1 MIRAIIAP
9 LVGGA
14 IGYITNDLAIRM
26 LFRPR
31 QAIYI
36 GKFHV
41 PFTPGLIPS
50 QQGRIAVSIGDVIS
64 NQLLNE
70 ESLRQ
75 TLLSEQ
81 TLNTLRD
88 KVRKGLHALSED
100 QRKVRELVR
109 KGSVR
114 EKINMSADDLQQK
127 LTNIV
132 CERINEAKLGYT
144 ILDSVV
150 WSRMDNIT
158 QNKLFN
164 RIVDGAVQES
174 IKEKMAEKV
183 DEIIADNAPG
193 AVSAMIGKYRAEVLD
208 MRVCDIYARYQD
220 REDMLIDRLT
230 DLYVSILSNNL
241 DKLLKAINI
250 RQIVID
256 KINSLDPADLEKLI
270 FDIARSELR
279 AIVLLGAL
287 LGFIMGFVNLLL

>member
-31 QAIYI
+31 RAIYI

-64 NQLLNE
+64 DQLLNE
-70 ESLRQ
+70 ETLRQ